1 MIYPEPIEKF
11 MELER
16 QISKEKGGFTLFALF
31 VDELM
36 FDRWDLIVSAPWFSE
51 DEGDMVEYFA
61 EEIKSRLGLQELV
74 SLSRIAVIKP
84 ADAASITRK
93 LQVEHGAI
101 ELRDRTFFGV
111 PVKLAFIITSQE
123 SPAPVAA

>member
-16 QISKEKGGFTLFALF
+16 QISKEKGGFALFALF

-36 FDRWDLIVSAPWFSE
+36 FDRWDLIVSAPWFSD
-51 DEGDMVEYFA
+51 DEGDTVDYFA

-111 PVKLAFIITSQE
+111 HVKLAFIITSQE
-123 SPAPVAA
+123 IPTPVAA

>member
-1 MIYPEPIEKF
+1 MIYPETIEKF

-16 QISKEKGGFTLFALF
+16 QIAKEKGGFILFALF
-31 VDELM
+31 ADELL
-36 FDRWDLIVSAPWFSE
+36 FDRWDLIVCASWFSD
-51 DEGDMVEYFA
+51 DEGETVEYLA
-61 EEIKSRLGLQELV
+61 GEIKSRLGLQELISV
-74 SLSRIAVIKP
+74 SRIAVIKP

-111 PVKLAFIITSQE
+111 HVKLAFIITSQE
-123 SPAPVAA
+123 SPSPVAA